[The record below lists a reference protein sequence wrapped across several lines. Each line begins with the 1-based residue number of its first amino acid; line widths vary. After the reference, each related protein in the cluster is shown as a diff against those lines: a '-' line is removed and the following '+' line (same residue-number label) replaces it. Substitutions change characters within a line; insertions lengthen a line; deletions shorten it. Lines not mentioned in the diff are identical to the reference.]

1 MKQKNETIEEIAC
14 TAEKKG
20 IKRFLWA
27 IQNKISS
34 SPYSYLAYCF
44 IIPVALMYLVYFAI
58 GCHPLGNGSV
68 LVLDLNG
75 QYVYFFEALRNA
87 IYGEGSFFYTFFRG
101 LGGEFMGM
109 YTYYLASPLSYL
121 VAIFPQS
128 RILEALMT
136 IILLKVGLCGFSFG
150 FYLHKNSAHRNKV
163 IIVAFSVMYALSA
176 YAVVYQNNMMWM
188 DALIWLP
195 LLTYGLEQLIANR
208 RYSLFVIS
216 LALTVM
222 SNYYIGYMVCIYVAL
237 YFLYYYF
244 SHDRQA
250 LNPRGE
256 RFHFL
261 RALAR
266 TAVFS
271 LLALAI
277 SAFIILAAY
286 YSLTFGKTVFS
297 TPDWS
302 FSVNFPFLDLLTKFL
317 PGTYDTVR
325 PEGLPYVYC
334 GLLTL
339 ILLPIYFLSR
349 QIKKREKLASALFIA
364 VFLFSFAIKSLDL
377 VWHGFQAPNWLNY
390 RYSFMLS
397 FLILVMAYKA
407 MGNLRHVREN
417 TVFSICALIVL
428 FVLVCEKQTFASYMA
443 TNESLLQ
450 LETVWLTVLVTV
462 ALLMVLC
469 MLIRQKHPRK
479 REGLAAILTAIVC
492 VEVFCSSLTC
502 VVQFDEDCS
511 YSSYRSYHICI
522 SDIRPTVNEV
532 LENDTGFYRMEKL
545 VHRKVNDNM
554 ALGIRGVSN
563 STSTL
568 NHETLL
574 FLNHMGYSAHS
585 HLSQY
590 IGGNP
595 VTDSLLGIK
604 YLINEEEWRQQKQW
618 YTHSY
623 RDLSHYYTEI
633 SSGNGYITYEN
644 PNVLSIAYGVDSST
658 DQLDLASFGKN
669 RFQRINAIVNS
680 MLGEDTVGAVFSP
693 VSEYETTRSA
703 ACSQQSTGTQ
713 TTYSVSA
720 SAEDKATVTYSFT
733 VQKSGEY
740 YFYPPHRSNKDALL
754 SVNGIEIGPF
764 LGNNTSYVASLGW
777 FEAGETV
784 NVTLTLT
791 EDSITL
797 YDSYQY
803 FWYLD
808 HEVFEESFA
817 KLKENPQFVVT
828 DYTEDRLTGTIETEK
843 NDQMILTTI
852 PYDQGWKVY
861 LDGQEIETYKTM
873 DALVAFDI
881 EEPGNHTLEIKYRPT
896 IYRVGM
902 TVSLLGTGLFAAI
915 CTVDLLIRKRRR
927 KKGLS
932 PKAPVETTWCLIDF
946 KESEEE
952 WDTLP
957 VEERG
962 PSSWMELFKQM
973 SARAK
978 RLRKKAKRS
987 KKQADPDENTDEN
1000 TPKGEN

>member
-1 MKQKNETIEEIAC
+1 MKQNNEATGEIVF
-14 TAEKKG
+14 TTKSKG
-20 IKRFLWA
+20 LKRSLLE

-34 SPYSYLAYCF
+34 SPYSYLTYCF
-44 IIPVALMYLVYFAI
+44 IVPVILMYLVYFAM

-121 VAIFPQS
+121 VALFPQT

-150 FYLHKNSAHRNKV
+150 FYLHKNSANRNKV
-163 IIVAFSVMYALSA
+163 IVVAFSVMYALSA

-195 LLTYGLEQLIANR
+195 LLTYGLEQLIKNR
-208 RYSLFVIS
+208 RYALFVIS
-216 LALTVM
+216 LSLTVM

-237 YFLYYYF
+237 YFFYYYF
-244 SHDRQA
+244 SHERQA
-250 LNPRGE
+250 LNPQGE
-256 RFHFL
+256 RLHFP

-266 TAVFS
+266 TALFS

-277 SAFIILAAY
+277 SAFVILAAY
-286 YSLTFGKTVFS
+286 YSLSFGKNVFS
-297 TPDWS
+297 NPSWS
-302 FSVNFPFLDLLTKFL
+302 FSVNFELLDLFTKFL

-334 GLLTL
+334 GLLAL

-349 QIKKREKLASALFIA
+349 QIKKREKLASALLIA
-364 VFLFSFAIKSLDL
+364 VFILSFAIKALDL
-377 VWHGFQAPNWLNY
+377 VWHGFQSPNWLNY

-397 FLILVMAYKA
+397 FLILVLAYKA
-407 MGNLRHVREN
+407 MGNLRQVREN
-417 TVFSICALIVL
+417 TIFSICALIVL
-428 FVLVCEKQTFASYMA
+428 FVLVCEKQTFETYMA

-479 REGLAAILTAIVC
+479 RESLAAILAAIVC

-511 YSSYRSYHICI
+511 YSSYSSYHICI
-522 SDIRPTVNEV
+522 NDIRPTVDKV
-532 LENDTGFYRMEKL
+532 LQEDPGFYRMEKL

-554 ALGIRGVSN
+554 ALGMRGVSN

-568 NHETLL
+568 NHSTLL

-585 HLSQY
+585 HLSLY
-590 IGGNP
+590 MGGNP
-595 VTDSLLGIK
+595 VTDSMLGIK
-604 YLINEEEWRQQKQW
+604 YLINEKEWRQQKQW

-633 SSGNGYITYEN
+633 DSGNGYITYEN
-644 PNVLSIAYGVDSST
+644 PNALSIAYGVDSSVAK
-658 DQLDLASFGKN
+658 LDLASFGRN
-669 RFQRINAIVNS
+669 RFQRINTIVNS
-680 MLGEDTVGAVFSP
+680 MLGEDAAGNVFFP
-693 VSEYETTRSA
+693 VSNYETTRSA

-713 TTYSVSA
+713 TTYSISA
-720 SAEDKATVTYSFT
+720 STGEKATVTYSFT
-733 VQKSGEY
+733 AEKSGEY
-740 YFYPPHRSNKDALL
+740 YFYPPHRSNKDATL
-754 SVNGIEIGPF
+754 SVNGTEIGPF
-764 LGNNTSYVASLGW
+764 LGSNNSYVAFLGW
-777 FEAGETV
+777 FEMGETV

-791 EDSITL
+791 EDPITL

-803 FWYLD
+803 FWCLD
-808 HEVFEESFA
+808 HDVFEQSFT
-817 KLKENPQFVVT
+817 KLKENPQFIVT
-828 DYTEDRLTGTIETEK
+828 DYTEDRLTGTIETK
-843 NDQMILTTI
+843 QNDQLILTTI

-861 LDGQEIETYKTM
+861 LDGNEIEAYETM

-881 EEPGNHTLEIKYRPT
+881 EQAGNHSLEIKYRPA

-902 TVSLLGTGLFAAI
+902 IISLVGTGLFATI
-915 CTVDLLIRKRRR
+915 CTLDLILRKRRK
-927 KKGLS
+927 KKGI
-932 PKAPVETTWCLIDF
+932 PKKALVETPWCLTDF

-952 WDTLP
+952 WAALP
-957 VEERG
+957 EEERG
-962 PSSWMELFKQM
+962 PDSWIDLLKQI
-973 SARAK
+973 SAK
-978 RLRKKAKRS
+978 IKKLRKKSTEEKVPS
-987 KKQADPDENTDEN
+987 ESDKNV
-1000 TPKGEN
+1000 PKGED